1 MFLIVLDA
9 VAALPAHALAALA
22 PPFRYARHCFLLF
35 CRGRIAMMASLI
47 GPFGGFLASG
57 IKRAYGVKDFG
68 DT

>member
-1 MFLIVLDA
+1 
-9 VAALPAHALAALA
+9 
-22 PPFRYARHCFLLF
+22 
-35 CRGRIAMMASLI
+35 MMASLI